1 AYRDHQ
7 NAYAKSLRDTWSKF
21 YSAII
26 NNSPGNS
33 KLLFSTI
40 NHLLKPQT
48 PLHKDTTEE
57 QCDNFITFFRKK
69 VETIRSLLS
78 NSAALLV
85 LTVNPQPGPTQPLCC
100 FTNIS
105 QHEAC
110 EFETQAHAVSFLC
123 GPSYPT

>member
-7 NAYAKSLRDTWSKF
+7 NAYAKSLRDARSKF
-21 YSAII
+21 FSAII

-57 QCDNFITFFRKK
+57 
-69 VETIRSLLS
+69 
-78 NSAALLV
+78 
-85 LTVNPQPGPTQPLCC
+85 
-100 FTNIS
+100 
-105 QHEAC
+105 
-110 EFETQAHAVSFLC
+110 
-123 GPSYPT
+123 